1 MVRKLTR
8 DSQATLHIA
17 SDPMFSGKKKKKKT
31 KHIEI
36 DCYLLNKR
44 LSPGV

>member
-17 SDPMFSGKKKKKKT
+17 SDPMFSEKKKKQS
-31 KHIEI
+31 I
-36 DCYLLNKR
+36 
-44 LSPGV
+44 

>member
-17 SDPMFSGKKKKKKT
+17 SDPMFSEKKKKT

>member
-17 SDPMFSGKKKKKKT
+17 SDPMFSGKKKNKAYRDRLLFIKQK
-31 KHIEI
+31 IESGCI
-36 DCYLLNKR
+36 ND
-44 LSPGV
+44 